1 MNRRPL
7 GPDIAA
13 ALALKFALLALL
25 YLLFFRADARPKM
38 DAEIAARHLFVPVSV
53 PATLEGPQ

>member
-7 GPDIAA
+7 GLDVAV
-13 ALALKFALLALL
+13 ALVLKLALLALL
-25 YLLFFRADARPKM
+25 YLLFFRADTRPKI
-38 DAEIAARHLFVPVSV
+38 DAEIAARHLFISVSV